1 MSGKLKWGPQ
11 VTAPMPLEAVQDL
24 ISAAMDGGQGSP
36 LLSIKKPGRGLVMVT
51 KDFFKTK
58 PGGISSDDVK
68 EDVLGFF
75 SLVLSY
81 AKGAEILDE
90 EQSPKDITNIM
101 PRSDF
106 KTIFDQVKQAVPA
119 QQLYDIVKAL
129 ACFENKDTSIEYVLG
144 VQSSSGKL
152 TWLQG

>member
-1 MSGKLKWGPQ
+1 
-11 VTAPMPLEAVQDL
+11 
-24 ISAAMDGGQGSP
+24 
-36 LLSIKKPGRGLVMVT
+36 
-51 KDFFKTK
+51 
-58 PGGISSDDVK
+58 
-68 EDVLGFF
+68 
-75 SLVLSY
+75 
-81 AKGAEILDE
+81 
-90 EQSPKDITNIM
+90 M